1 MPGEVKQIKINPEL
15 FNVSTGKGK
24 SKTEKKRPIIQPI
37 INPNTLKKQFLN
49 RIKEHKTKEKNI
61 NDENRATFA
70 TSDNAEQSSGASNT
84 FTDEF
89 YDSINYLNSLSSKHK
104 EESEKVKYEK
114 RQREQLM
121 KRTVKNPISTYGST
135 NNNATNSSPFV
146 LLDLPDELKPEQLNT
161 TPYTITNDNVNSKD
175 IASNIASN
183 IANEVASILKLNYS
197 VDNNVPYGCLKNGM
211 KPTYRSW
218 QNTKKNIPS
227 VSTMLEN
234 DTYIATPVINANA
247 HELSERERKLELFKN
262 KLKTHQDEVNTES
275 AIMTHP
281 LIQPNSSSIPENY
294 NNVVIPNVAPIMDI
308 PIQTISPSVPKHAL
322 IKKTIRKQYTLG
334 KSSILRKVSILIKDR
349 NTRKKVINAHKELKQ
364 KSINDVKTYLR
375 NHGLMK
381 AGSNAPNNV
390 VRKIYESAMLAGDVT
405 NNNTDTLLHNFL
417 SETDKH
423 A

>member
-15 FNVSTGKGK
+15 FNVSAGK
-24 SKTEKKRPIIQPI
+24 SKNKTEKKRPIIQPI

-49 RIKEHKTKEKNI
+49 RIKEHKTKEQNI
-61 NDENRATFA
+61 NDESKAISATA
-70 TSDNAEQSSGASNT
+70 TSSITDQSNGSSNT

-104 EESEKVKYEK
+104 EETEKMKYEK
-114 RQREQLM
+114 RQREQLL
-121 KRTVKNPISTYGST
+121 KRTVKNPISMYGST
-135 NNNATNSSPFV
+135 NNNDTTSPFV
-146 LLDLPDELKPEQLNT
+146 LMDLPDELKPEQLTT
-161 TPYTITNDNVNSKD
+161 TPYTAIGDHSSSKD
-175 IASNIASN
+175 IANNIASN

-211 KPTYRSW
+211 KPTYRNW

-227 VSTMLEN
+227 VTTMMENEPYISTP
-234 DTYIATPVINANA
+234 IINA
-247 HELSERERKLELFKN
+247 HELSERERKLEMFKN
-262 KLKTHQDEVNTES
+262 KIKTQQDEINTES
-275 AIMTHP
+275 AIMSQP
-281 LIQPNSSSIPENY
+281 MIQSHSPSMTENY
-294 NNVVIPNVAPIMDI
+294 NNVVIPNIAPSMDI
-308 PIQTISPSVPKHAL
+308 PIQTISPGVPKHAL

-390 VRKIYESAMLAGDVT
+390 VRKIYESAMLAGDIT

-417 SETDKH
+417 NETDKPV
-423 A
+423 